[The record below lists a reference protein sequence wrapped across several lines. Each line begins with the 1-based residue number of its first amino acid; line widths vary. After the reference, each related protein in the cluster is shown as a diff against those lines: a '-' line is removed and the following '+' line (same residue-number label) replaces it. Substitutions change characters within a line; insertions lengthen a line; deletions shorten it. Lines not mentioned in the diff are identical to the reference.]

1 MIERRLAVSRLEVR
15 DDSSAPTLTGYA
27 STFNEPYSMGWYTET
42 IAPSAFARTLGRSP
56 DVRLLINHGGL
67 PLARTTSGT
76 LTLDADSRGLHVEA
90 VLDPS
95 DPDVQ
100 ALLPKM
106 RRGDLTQMSI
116 GFRTLEDEWS
126 KDMKT
131 RTMRSL
137 DLDDGDVSVVAY
149 PANPNASAQIRSVG
163 APTLD
168 AIRSAFNTMDS
179 RAATDEDIVSVLT
192 RALAYFTAIDMI
204 VDAAQDEL
212 AEILGI
218 PNPDDDESSE
228 IEPVDDMPARMAAI
242 GLELRRRRLAI
253 AG

>member
-1 MIERRLAVSRLEVR
+1 
-15 DDSSAPTLTGYA
+15 
-27 STFNEPYSMGWYTET
+27 
-42 IAPSAFARTLGRSP
+42 
-56 DVRLLINHGGL
+56 
-67 PLARTTSGT
+67 
-76 LTLDADSRGLHVEA
+76 
-90 VLDPS
+90 
-95 DPDVQ
+95 
-100 ALLPKM
+100 
-106 RRGDLTQMSI
+106 
-116 GFRTLEDEWS
+116 
-126 KDMKT
+126 
-131 RTMRSL
+131 
-137 DLDDGDVSVVAY
+137 
-149 PANPNASAQIRSVG
+149 
-163 APTLD
+163 
-168 AIRSAFNTMDS
+168 MDS